1 MSAVALQKGLI
12 ERLPKVEGT
21 YTEHYNLA
29 RHMWFKVG
37 GPAEIAF
44 EPADLVDLRYSLAER
59 PRDVP
64 VTVIGVGSN
73 ALIRDG
79 GIPGVVIRLGRAFD
93 EIAIG
98 EDSIAAGAGALAIS
112 VARAAQR
119 VGLAGLEFLSG
130 IPGGI
135 GGALRMNAGAYER
148 EMKDVVLRARAVD
161 PAGVLNVLQTSALG
175 FTYRQC
181 AVPEDWIFVGAD
193 LRTEPGDADAIAAR
207 MTEIDTARSETQPIR
222 TQTGGSTFKNPTRAK
237 AWELIDQAGC
247 RGLRLGGA
255 QVSDQHCNFLINTGN
270 ATAADLEGL
279 GELVRD
285 RVRESSGVEL
295 EWEIRRIGE
304 PAPGGAS

>member
-1 MSAVALQKGLI
+1 MSAVAMQGRLI
-12 ERLPKVEGT
+12 DRLPRVQGV
-21 YTEHYNLA
+21 YTEDYDLA

-37 GPAEIAF
+37 GPAEVAF
-44 EPADLVDLRYSLAER
+44 EPEDLADLRYFLGEKPS
-59 PRDVP
+59 DVP

-79 GIPGVVIRLGRAFD
+79 GIPGVVIRLGRAFG
-93 EIAIG
+93 EIAVG
-98 EDSIAAGAGALAIS
+98 DGSIAVGASALAIA

-130 IPGGI
+130 IPGSI

-175 FTYRQC
+175 FTYRHS

-193 LRTEPGDADAIAAR
+193 LQTGPGDPQAIALR
-207 MTEIDTARSETQPIR
+207 MAEIGDARSDTQPIR
-222 TQTGGSTFKNPTRAK
+222 TQTGGSTFKNPPDAK
-237 AWELIDQAGC
+237 AWELIDRAGC

-255 QVSDQHCNFLINTGN
+255 QVSEQHCNFLINTGA
-270 ATAADLEGL
+270 ATAADLEAL
-279 GELVRD
+279 GEEVRA
-285 RVRESSGVEL
+285 RVRAACGIEL
-295 EWEIRRIGE
+295 EWEIRRIGV
-304 PAPGGAS
+304 PAPGGTS

>member
-1 MSAVALQKGLI
+1 MEVALLALGFDAAAVIDVEVPGGEL
-12 ERLPKVEGT
+12 RLAADV
-21 YTEHYNLA
+21 
-29 RHMWFKVG
+29 VG
-37 GPAEIAF
+37 GP
-44 EPADLVDLRYSLAER
+44 LAGEE
-59 PRDVP
+59 
-64 VTVIGVGSN
+64 
-73 ALIRDG
+73 G
-79 GIPGVVIRLGRAFD
+79 GDAW
-93 EIAIG
+93 
-98 EDSIAAGAGALAIS
+98 
-112 VARAAQR
+112 ARTAQR

-175 FTYRQC
+175 FTYRHC

-207 MTEIDTARSETQPIR
+207 MTEIGTARSETQPIR
-222 TQTGGSTFKNPTRAK
+222 TQTGGSTFKNPTGAK